1 MKRAV
6 VILAL
11 LVLVVPFFAQSDD
24 VTTKACTDAKLDA
37 QKDINTTLWM
47 GAGCLFGLL
56 GVGAAY
62 VIEPSPPASRLLG
75 KPSDYVAIYT
85 DCYKE
90 EGKSIQTKAAVKGCI
105 IGALAQV
112 AFYIVY
118 IALIVATVSTSTY

>member
-1 MKRAV
+1 M
-6 VILAL
+6 AL
-11 LVLVVPFFAQSDD
+11 LALVVPLFAESRD

-37 QKDINTTLWM
+37 QIDINTTLWM

-75 KPSDYVAIYT
+75 KSAEYVAIYT

-90 EGKSIQTKAAVKGCI
+90 EGKSIQTKAALKGCVV
-105 IGALAQV
+105 GTLVAWALYLALSPL
-112 AFYIVY
+112 
-118 IALIVATVSTSTY
+118 IAAWLMGL

>member
-1 MKRAV
+1 MKRVV

-11 LVLVVPFFAQSDD
+11 LALVVPFFAQSDD
-24 VTTKACTDAKLDA
+24 VTTEACTDAKLDA
-37 QKDINTTLWM
+37 QRDINTTLWM

-85 DCYKE
+85 DCYKD
-90 EGKSIQTKAAVKGCI
+90 EGKSIQTKAAVKGCVV
-105 IGALAQV
+105 GALVELAL
-112 AFYIVY
+112 YL
-118 IALIVATVSTSTY
+118 ALIAAGLVSVSTE